1 MVKNHVAVTEKVLMV
16 LSATG
21 VGTSM
26 CVLFTSVATA
36 IATASVITIVYKHI
50 ASMALQHFLHVAFNF
65 CQKPV

>member
-1 MVKNHVAVTEKVLMV
+1 MVKNHVAVTEKFLMV

-36 IATASVITIVYKHI
+36 IATALLDINCLLTRLDS
-50 ASMALQHFLHVAFNF
+50 
-65 CQKPV
+65 